1 MGKRTTRAEEC
12 HPYATH
18 RRFDRRGPEDDRRGG
33 CWRAHSL
40 SQFWLHG
47 WRCELPGGRSA
58 CNHRRAARPR
68 PHLSR
73 SHQPARCTPSS
84 QRGALTLQRGEAIFG
99 LQGRRCLPHGGHCRC
114 RPARRKPTTGNDQQ
128 DEREYPDTPSSLNYS
143 RLHVISDVTIDGPK
157 QQTSKSKLYRRTLNS
172 TSDSH
177 STGTV
182 SHIYSL

>member
-18 RRFDRRGPEDDRRGG
+18 RRFDRRGPEDDRRGS

-40 SQFWLHG
+40 SQFWLYG

-58 CNHRRAARPR
+58 CYHRRAARPR
-68 PHLSR
+68 PYLSR
-73 SHQPARCTPSS
+73 SHQPTWCTPSR
-84 QRGALTLQRGEAIFG
+84 Q
-99 LQGRRCLPHGGHCRC
+99 
-114 RPARRKPTTGNDQQ
+114 
-128 DEREYPDTPSSLNYS
+128 
-143 RLHVISDVTIDGPK
+143 HVISDVTIDGPK
-157 QQTSKSKLYRRTLNS
+157 QKTSKSKLYRLTLNS

-182 SHIYSL
+182 SHMYSL